1 MVGEWLA
8 AREETFTIRLSS
20 PFSMRSLKKNY
31 EGKMNYLNEIKKHNF
46 SKETWKSLNIV
57 QKGTTFNT
65 FHCQNS
71 GREEFFL
78 RKLYLTIFILSRLI

>member
-31 EGKMNYLNEIKKHNF
+31 EWKMNYLNEIKKHNF
-46 SKETWKSLNIV
+46 SKET
-57 QKGTTFNT
+57 
-65 FHCQNS
+65 
-71 GREEFFL
+71 
-78 RKLYLTIFILSRLI
+78 